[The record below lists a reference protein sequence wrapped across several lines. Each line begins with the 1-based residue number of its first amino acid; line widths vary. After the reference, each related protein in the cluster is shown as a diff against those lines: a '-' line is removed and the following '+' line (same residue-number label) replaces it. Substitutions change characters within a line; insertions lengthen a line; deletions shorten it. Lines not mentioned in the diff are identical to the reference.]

1 MYKYEMSWTTKD
13 GTKIEHQVFTSD
25 AVARVLK
32 DLEEWK
38 ATDIELKLI
47 EGGTEK

>member
-13 GTKIEHQVFTSD
+13 GTKIEHQIFT
-25 AVARVLK
+25 AEKAGKMLK

-38 ATDIELKLI
+38 ATDIRLKLMTV
-47 EGGTEK
+47 EEKK